1 METRYLV
8 WPAPDPGWPN
18 AFSYMLPVLGG
29 FSGVFTFSPAATLKP
44 LASIIRGSGR
54 ESDGRSSFFLFEN

>member
-1 METRYLV
+1 METRCLV
-8 WPAPDPGWPN
+8 WLALKQGWPN
-18 AFSYMLPVLGG
+18 AFSYISPVLGG

-44 LASIIRGSGR
+44 LASIIRGLGR

>member
-1 METRYLV
+1 METRCLV

-18 AFSYMLPVLGG
+18 AFSYKTPDLGG
-29 FSGVFTFSPAATLKP
+29 FLGVLTFSPAATLKP
-44 LASIIRGSGR
+44 LASIIRGLGR